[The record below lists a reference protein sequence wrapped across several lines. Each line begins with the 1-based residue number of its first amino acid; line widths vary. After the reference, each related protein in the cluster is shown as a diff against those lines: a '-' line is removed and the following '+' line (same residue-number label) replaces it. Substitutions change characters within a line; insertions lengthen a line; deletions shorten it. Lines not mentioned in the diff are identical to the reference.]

1 MKDIIVDLYN
11 IQISDYFIE
20 NVIQNNSYNQQIIE
34 YYKRLEKE
42 YTKYSYDFY
51 TIEDDDL
58 STDIFRL
65 NEDKMYNFQS
75 KIDSIN
81 NCNKLWQMDRYELQ
95 KIKDFKKTNLCK
107 DKFCNNCKKV
117 KQASRMSQF
126 IPHLQELEKDFDL
139 FHVVLTV
146 PNVQGH
152 NVKDLRDT
160 IKLMFDSYR
169 KLNHYLQHTKKIK
182 DLDFYEFGY
191 VGSLRSLEVSFNNDT
206 YHPHLHCIFIMKK
219 GLKFNKKYLNQY
231 SYDKFKKKKLRK
243 FSYFEL
249 LLQKIWYLLNNKK
262 RVTKKSIEDLEVGYS
277 CMVDEIQEEHY
288 FEVFKYMTKSNNEK
302 NEFLSYDNFKVLY
315 FGLRSVRQIQ
325 GFGILYR
332 LKEIDNENEVEEKYN
347 DIISY
352 LQKNESPYEVFET
365 PTDVLKDNE
374 FLVISR
380 KKIYSY
386 LKTL

>member
-11 IQISDYFIE
+11 IQISDDFIE
-20 NVIQNNSYNQQIIE
+20 DIIKNNSYNQQIIE
-34 YYKRLEKE
+34 YYKKLEKE
-42 YTKYSYDFY
+42 YTKYSYEQY
-51 TIEDDDL
+51 KIEDDEL
-58 STDIFRL
+58 SKDIFRI
-65 NEDKMYNFQS
+65 NEDKVYNFQS
-75 KIDSIN
+75 KIDSID
-81 NCNKLWQMDRYELQ
+81 NCNNLWQMDRYELQ
-95 KIKDFKKTNLCK
+95 KVKDFKKTNLCK

-146 PNVQGH
+146 PNVEGH

-206 YHPHLHCIFIMKK
+206 YHPHLHCIFVMKK
-219 GLKFNKKYLNQY
+219 GLKLNKKYVNQY
-231 SYDKFKKKKLRK
+231 SFDRYKKKKLRK

-262 RVTKKSIEDLEVGYS
+262 RVTKKNIEDLEVGYS
-277 CMVDEIQEEHY
+277 CMVDEIEEEHY

-302 NEFLSYDNFKVLY
+302 NEFLSYDNFKLLY

-347 DIISY
+347 EIISY
-352 LQKNESPYEVFET
+352 LQRKENPLEVFEA
-365 PTDVLKDNE
+365 PEDVLKDNE
-374 FLVISR
+374 YLVISR

>member
-11 IQISDYFIE
+11 IQITGDFIE
-20 NVIQNNSYNQQIIE
+20 DVITNNSYNQQIIE
-34 YYKRLEKE
+34 YYKKLEKE
-42 YTKYSYDFY
+42 HTKYSYDFY

-58 STDIFRL
+58 SKDIFRL
-65 NEDKMYNFQS
+65 NEEKVYNFQS
-75 KIDSIN
+75 KIDSIE
-81 NCNKLWQMDRYELQ
+81 NCNKLWQMDKYELQ

-117 KQASRMSQF
+117 KQASLMSQF
-126 IPHLQELEKDFDL
+126 IPHLQELEKEFDL

-146 PNVQGH
+146 PNVVGH
-152 NVKDLRDT
+152 DFKELRNT

-169 KLNHYLQHTKKIK
+169 KLNHYLLHTKKIK

-191 VGSLRSLEVSFNNDT
+191 KGSLRSLEVSFNNEV
-206 YHPHLHCIFIMKK
+206 YHPHLHCIFVMKK
-219 GLKFNKKYLNQY
+219 GLKFNKKYLNKY
-231 SYDKFKKKKLRK
+231 SYDKFKKKKLRR

-249 LLQKIWYLLNNKK
+249 LIQKIWFLLNNKN

-277 CMVDEIQEEHY
+277 CMVDEIQDEHY
-288 FEVFKYMTKSNNEK
+288 FEVFKYMTKSNNEN

-347 DIISY
+347 EIISY
-352 LQKNESPYEVFET
+352 LQKKESPVEVFEA
-365 PTDVLKDNE
+365 PKDIILDNE
-374 FLVISR
+374 YLVISR

>member
-1 MKDIIVDLYN
+1 MNDIIVDLYN
-11 IQISDYFIE
+11 IQVSNDFIE
-20 NVIQNNSYNQQIIE
+20 DIIKNNSYNQQIIE

-42 YTKYSYDFY
+42 YTKYSYEQY
-51 TIEDDDL
+51 KIEDDDL
-58 STDIFRL
+58 SQDIFRI
-65 NEDKMYNFQS
+65 NEDKIYNFQS
-75 KIDSIN
+75 KIDSID

-146 PNVQGH
+146 PNVEGH

-160 IKLMFDSYR
+160 IKNMFLSYR
-169 KLNHYLQHTKKIK
+169 RLNRYLQHIETIK
-182 DLDFYEFGY
+182 GMDFYEFGY

-219 GLKFNKKYLNQY
+219 GLKLNKKYVNQY
-231 SYDKFKKKKLRK
+231 SFDKYKKKKLRK

-249 LLQKIWYLLNNKK
+249 LLQKMWYLLNNKK
-262 RVTKKSIEDLEVGYS
+262 RITKKNIEELETGYS

-347 DIISY
+347 EIISY
-352 LQKNESPYEVFET
+352 LQKNESPLEVFEA
-365 PTDVLKDNE
+365 PTDLLKDNE
-374 FLVISR
+374 YLVISR